1 MLENRLVYY
10 RKTDNTR
17 MSIWKN
23 YYIFCGTFER
33 YRLILRYN
41 IKNGCSISG
50 TIFYDISLYK
60 KKENTL
66 TITLALTNKNNKIVR
81 GNKIILLDINS
92 LNKLNIIHRLSNAMT
107 YDDKCTLEEHKS
119 IYNEYLNNILQTKT
133 MIRDFFGL

>member
-60 KKENTL
+60 KKEN
-66 TITLALTNKNNKIVR
+66 
-81 GNKIILLDINS
+81 S

>member
-41 IKNGCSISG
+41 IKNVCSISG